1 MQLVDHL
8 VVQLRD
14 IPGRTIRLR
23 SQRVEQQDRP
33 PQVLRF
39 VDGVARGARG
49 TDQEGRGA
57 RPIALALGG
66 LDARFQEGWMLR
78 REAERAVDQ
87 FLRVFHPAELT
98 KEQRLCAQ
106 RFRAFAVV
114 VQQRFFAVMERERLV
129 LPPGGGEEASSGLE
143 VGPVSRVQIERVLV
157 ADGSAL
163 RVSELLEEDSPHGV
177 VHGRSG
183 GNVAEGGRF
192 AFQVRQSVLRSLDL
206 LVARIALRGRNRK
219 LLGDDRVHGEPEGTR
234 AQRVQSASVRGGRA
248 LFAEGTEP
256 LVGRCAALTSRG
268 SARTP
273 AALRDSRRDPAPG

>member
-1 MQLVDHL
+1 AVVLERGGGLRQAFGDSTQTVSRDGGCQRPVGGAGGPIGPLPAEAENRLPVVARTCAQQRREEPDGVVGIRLVQLVDHL

-66 LDARFQEGWMLR
+66 LDARFQEGWMLG
-78 REAERAVDQ
+78 REPERAVDQ

-106 RFRAFAVV
+106 RFRAFAFV

-129 LPPGGGEEASSGLE
+129 LPPGGG
-143 VGPVSRVQIERVLV
+143 
-157 ADGSAL
+157 
-163 RVSELLEEDSPHGV
+163 
-177 VHGRSG
+177 
-183 GNVAEGGRF
+183 
-192 AFQVRQSVLRSLDL
+192 
-206 LVARIALRGRNRK
+206 
-219 LLGDDRVHGEPEGTR
+219 
-234 AQRVQSASVRGGRA
+234 
-248 LFAEGTEP
+248 
-256 LVGRCAALTSRG
+256 
-268 SARTP
+268 
-273 AALRDSRRDPAPG
+273 